1 MKRFVVLLF
10 LFASPFIELLCG
22 SRLLMMRKRLKRS
35 GTFLVMNQIGGRVY
49 SLLVYYS
56 QQIRETLNL
65 AEDIPIEFTAHGESP
80 AKVAAALAAA
90 SLEENATA
98 ATEATAE
105 ETAPAEGTV
114 PAKTEA

>member
-1 MKRFVVLLF
+1 MITEQNKCFDNYSKELREVL
-10 LFASPFIELLCG
+10 
-22 SRLLMMRKRLKRS
+22 
-35 GTFLVMNQIGGRVY
+35 Q
-49 SLLVYYS
+49 
-56 QQIRETLNL
+56 L

-98 ATEATAE
+98 AATTEGGETEAKATE
-105 ETAPAEGTV
+105 EAASA

>member
-1 MKRFVVLLF
+1 MITEQNKRFDNYSKELREVL
-10 LFASPFIELLCG
+10 
-22 SRLLMMRKRLKRS
+22 
-35 GTFLVMNQIGGRVY
+35 Q
-49 SLLVYYS
+49 
-56 QQIRETLNL
+56 L

-98 ATEATAE
+98 AATTEGGETEAKATE
-105 ETAPAEGTV
+105 EAAAP